1 MEYLIRPIQTWHTQL
16 MLKVNPL
23 HVLRN
28 HLLELAINDAEQGD
42 FNCFYRL
49 LDQIQ
54 NPFENYS

>member
-1 MEYLIRPIQTWHTQL
+1 

-28 HLLELAINDAEQGD
+28 HLLELAINDAERGE
-42 FNCFYRL
+42 FNCFYHL

-54 NPFENYS
+54 NPNEIYS